1 MMKKIDL
8 GTPPRRARR
17 RKSSRAMLAPSSA
30 AARTTPRARST
41 THSVT
46 RSNQL
51 RIATGRK
58 ARATT
63 VRATFFDRLKKS
75 TDDDVDAEGEAGDGE
90 DEGEGGEARKMI
102 ERRASGAS
110 LDIDD
115 AMASFNEFG
124 SGMLDKINAMVSQT
138 VDLDV
143 VEVVEEDVYERPKP
157 KFKAPAFGGRK
168 EPVEAPKEKKER
180 AGRAPS
186 FGFGGRVS
194 RSVDEEKV
202 EEEPKPKSSGFGA
215 ILERSARRLDK
226 TREILDEDVKRGE
239 AARMKLRAG
248 REGGKAVAAIAGDS
262 RLAADGTW
270 TLTSVV
276 EEGTNGKKLPSLKIK
291 RGESKIIGRAKG
303 PGVDLVV
310 PLPCVSTVHCELET
324 EGNKLYITDLGSTN
338 GTYVEGFEVKQ
349 NRRFRIFNGA
359 QVRLGAENFNGEP
372 YATFKA
378 SLSGAKELEKDSEYG
393 QLNYFIEF
401 LGGPQVV
408 VNFLFINFAFQM
420 TFFFIITSQ

>member
-1 MMKKIDL
+1 
-8 GTPPRRARR
+8 
-17 RKSSRAMLAPSSA
+17 
-30 AARTTPRARST
+30 
-41 THSVT
+41 
-46 RSNQL
+46 
-51 RIATGRK
+51 
-58 ARATT
+58 
-63 VRATFFDRLKKS
+63 
-75 TDDDVDAEGEAGDGE
+75 
-90 DEGEGGEARKMI
+90 
-102 ERRASGAS
+102 
-110 LDIDD
+110 
-115 AMASFNEFG
+115 
-124 SGMLDKINAMVSQT
+124 
-138 VDLDV
+138 
-143 VEVVEEDVYERPKP
+143 
-157 KFKAPAFGGRK
+157 
-168 EPVEAPKEKKER
+168 
-180 AGRAPS
+180 
-186 FGFGGRVS
+186 
-194 RSVDEEKV
+194 
-202 EEEPKPKSSGFGA
+202 
-215 ILERSARRLDK
+215 
-226 TREILDEDVKRGE
+226 
-239 AARMKLRAG
+239 LRAG

-270 TLTSVV
+270 TFTSVV